1 MEFGKDVENM
11 KNTVKRFKKLSA
23 TKMYTDSFKS

>member
-1 MEFGKDVENM
+1 M

-23 TKMYTDSFKS
+23 TKMYTDSFKSKPVKKSL

>member
-1 MEFGKDVENM
+1 MEFGKYVENM
-11 KNTVKRFKKLSA
+11 KNMVKRFKKLSA